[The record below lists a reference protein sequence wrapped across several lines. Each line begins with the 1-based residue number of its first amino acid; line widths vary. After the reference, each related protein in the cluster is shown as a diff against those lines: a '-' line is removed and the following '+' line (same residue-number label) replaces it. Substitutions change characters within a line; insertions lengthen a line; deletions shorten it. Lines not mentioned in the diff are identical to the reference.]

1 MFSLIRNSKWAAA
14 PLTALMIAAMWGNA
28 LSAVFCPHMRGRK
41 CCFVDQTH
49 VHSQS
54 APRHEVPGAAHVH
67 HQQMSDMEMEDGSV
81 DTDASP
87 PVLPNSEL
95 KAQQIGDVEATQSD
109 SDRQAVTSGDEPCSH
124 CMMHSR
130 YPDRFPITFVEN
142 SSAHR
147 IVMADSSRAS
157 LDFDQP
163 AHAFVE
169 LRDHSPPGSNAP
181 LYVLTSAFR
190 I

>member
-14 PLTALMIAAMWGNA
+14 PLTALVIAAMWGNA
-28 LSAVFCPHMRGRK
+28 LSAVFCPHMRGRN
-41 CCFVDQTH
+41 CCFLDQSH

-54 APRHEVPGAAHVH
+54 APRHEAAVSGHV
-67 HQQMSDMEMEDGSV
+67 HQQMSDMEMEDGSM
-81 DTDASP
+81 DADDSQP
-87 PVLPNSEL
+87 ALVNSDL
-95 KAQQIGDVEATQSD
+95 KSQQIGDVEATPSD

-124 CMMHSR
+124 CMMHLR
-130 YPDRFPITFVEN
+130 YADRFPITFIEN
-142 SSAHR
+142 SSTDR
-147 IVMADSSRAS
+147 IVMSDSSSSS
-157 LDFDQP
+157 LDTVSP
-163 AHAFVE
+163 APALVE

>member
-14 PLTALMIAAMWGNA
+14 PLTVVVIAAMWSNA
-28 LSAVFCPHMRGRK
+28 LAAVFCPHMRGRN
-41 CCFVDQTH
+41 CCLVEQSH

-54 APRHEVPGAAHVH
+54 APRQAPVAEHKH
-67 HQQMSDMEMEDGSV
+67 HDQMPDMEMEDGSM
-81 DTDASP
+81 DTGDSQLAPS
-87 PVLPNSEL
+87 NSDL
-95 KAQQIGDVEATQSD
+95 KSQQIGDVEVTPRD
-109 SDRQAVTSGDEPCSH
+109 SDRKGVTSGDEPCSH

-130 YPDRFPITFVEN
+130 SADRFPITFVEN
-142 SSAHR
+142 SSTDR
-147 IVMADSSRAS
+147 IVMADSSAS
-157 LDFDQP
+157 TVDTVP
-163 AHAFVE
+163 PVHALIE